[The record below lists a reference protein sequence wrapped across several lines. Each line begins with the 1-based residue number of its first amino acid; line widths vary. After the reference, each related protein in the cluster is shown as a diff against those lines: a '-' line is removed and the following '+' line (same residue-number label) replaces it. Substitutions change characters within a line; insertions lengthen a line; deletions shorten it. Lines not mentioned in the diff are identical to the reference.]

1 MSFNFGDFSK
11 DVTFESL
18 TVQVQHEEAPFIS
31 TTSNN
36 GNIKLNTLACKV
48 LNVPYGA
55 VNTTEKGNAGVRV
68 DFRKQK
74 WAGEDAVLVY
84 LHELGSKNGSKLASP
99 SKQNGGILQCSS
111 SNAWHSLEGNDSM
124 LKYYT
129 IASDDNAVLFSS
141 EAVCSL
147 EDAIEGGM
155 IEDGKWTAL
164 AADNGIA
171 EAGDVATVYYK
182 LTYSKEEEKRE
193 SNATGRPKT
202 KKGKSSEKP
211 FAEKN
216 ADVDEF
222 IA

>member
-1 MSFNFGDFSK
+1 MSFDFGNFSK

-18 TVQVQHEEAPFIS
+18 TVQVQHEDAPYIS
-31 TTSNN
+31 TTSNT
-36 GNIKLNTLACKV
+36 GNIKLNTLACKT

-55 VNTTEKGNAGVRV
+55 VNTSEKGQAGVRV
-68 DFRKQK
+68 DFRKQN
-74 WAGEDAVLVY
+74 WAGEDAILVY
-84 LHELGSKNGSKLASP
+84 LHPLGSKDGSKLASP

-111 SNAWHSLEGNDSM
+111 SNAWHSLEGNENT

-129 IASDDNAVLFSS
+129 IDSADNAVLFSS
-141 EAVCSL
+141 DAVCSL
-147 EDAIEGGM
+147 EQAVEGGM

-193 SNATGRPKT
+193 SNATGRPKKGS
-202 KKGKSSEKP
+202 KKAAEKP
-211 FAEKN
+211 FKEEA
-216 ADVDEF
+216 DEF

>member
-1 MSFNFGDFSK
+1 MSFDFGNFSK

-18 TVQVQHEEAPFIS
+18 TVQVQHEDAPYIS
-31 TTSNN
+31 TTSNT
-36 GNIKLNTLACKV
+36 GNIKLNTLACKT

-55 VNTTEKGNAGVRV
+55 VNTTEKGQAGVRV
-68 DFRKQK
+68 DFRKQN
-74 WAGEDAVLVY
+74 WAGEDAILVY
-84 LHELGSKNGSKLASP
+84 LHPLGSKDGSKLASP

-111 SNAWHSLEGNDSM
+111 SNAWHSLEGNENT

-129 IASDDNAVLFSS
+129 IDAADNAVLFSS
-141 EAVCSL
+141 DAVCSL
-147 EDAIEGGM
+147 EQAIEGGM

-193 SNATGRPKT
+193 STATGRPK
-202 KKGKSSEKP
+202 KSSKKAAEKP
-211 FAEKN
+211 FKEEA
-216 ADVDEF
+216 DEF